1 MENSL
6 RISKQKCYTILS
18 LLLLVVGAG
27 WIWFSRVQ
35 AGSTTTSDITAPRRG
50 FQAPAFTLDSNSGD
64 QFSLSNQ
71 TEKVFLI
78 NFWTSWC
85 PPCKAEM
92 PAIQQVYEDYQDA
105 GLVVL
110 GINATDQDDL
120 TAARSFV
127 NENQL
132 SFPILFDKNG
142 EVSRQYNL
150 HSFPTSY
157 FIDQNGIIQD
167 VIVGGPMSETLLR
180 TRIEHMLEEL
190 K

>member
-1 MENSL
+1 
-6 RISKQKCYTILS
+6 
-18 LLLLVVGAG
+18 
-27 WIWFSRVQ
+27 
-35 AGSTTTSDITAPRRG
+35 
-50 FQAPAFTLDSNSGD
+50 
-64 QFSLSNQ
+64 
-71 TEKVFLI
+71 
-78 NFWTSWC
+78 
-85 PPCKAEM
+85 M

-110 GINATDQDDL
+110 GINATDQDDI

-127 NENQL
+127 SENQL
-132 SFPILFDKNG
+132 SFPILFDRNG

-180 TRIEHMLEEL
+180 TRVEHMLEEL